1 MNHKMVIKTTGMLL
15 MAEACLLLLPLGV
28 ALFYRESCRISL
40 LITVGISAALGGG
53 AMLWGKNASKTIYS
67 REGFTITGLSWLL
80 LSAVGALPFY
90 ISGEIPSYVDAF
102 FETVSGFTTTGAS
115 ILEDVEAMSRGLL
128 FWRSFT
134 HWVGGMGV
142 LVFLMAMT
150 KNISER
156 SIHIMR
162 AEMPGPIVDKI
173 TPRTKDTAKI
183 FYAIYFALTF
193 AEVALLLCGGM
204 PLYEALVHT
213 FGTAGTGGFG
223 VLRDSIAS
231 YSPYLQWVI
240 GVFMLVFGVNFN
252 LYYLLLMRRFGSAL
266 KSGELWAYLGF
277 AAASTAIV
285 SFNIRHLYPAASEC
299 VRTAFFQVS
308 SIMTTTG
315 YATADFDTWPTLSKT
330 VLLLLMFIGA
340 CAGSTG
346 GGIKVSRVVI
356 YAKGIRRELQKLLR
370 PRAVNRLRLEGK
382 PVDESVV
389 RGQNAYLAVYALSF
403 CLIFFLLSFDRF
415 DIETNLSAAAACFN
429 NIGPGFAAVGPTR
442 NYAAY
447 TGFSKIVLSAAM
459 LMGRLE
465 IFPILLMLTPSTW
478 RKRGR

>member
-1 MNHKMVIKTTGMLL
+1 MVIKTTGMLL
-15 MAEACLLLLPLGV
+15 MAEACLLLLPLAV
-28 ALFYRESCRISL
+28 ALWYRERCFYAI
-40 LITVGISAALGGG
+40 LITVGVSALAGG
-53 AMLWGKNASKTIYS
+53 AGMLWGRNASSTIYA
-67 REGFTITGLSWLL
+67 REGFVITALSWLL
-80 LSAVGALPFY
+80 LSAVGALPFRL
-90 ISGEIPSYVDAF
+90 SGEIPSYVDAF

-115 ILEDVEAMSRGLL
+115 ILNDVEAMSRGLL

-150 KNISER
+150 KNISDR

-183 FYAIYFALTF
+183 LYAIYLVLTF
-193 AEVALLLCGGM
+193 IEVALLLCGGM
-204 PLYEALVHT
+204 PVFDSLVHA

-223 VLRDSIAS
+223 ILRDSIAS

-252 LYYLLLMRRFGSAL
+252 LYYLILLRRFRSVV
-266 KSGELWAYLGF
+266 KSGELWTYLAF
-277 AAASTAIV
+277 ALASSGLIA
-285 SFNIRHLYPAASEC
+285 FNIRSLYPSASESI
-299 VRTAFFQVS
+299 RAAFFQVS

-315 YATADFDTWPTLSKT
+315 YATADFDRWPTFSKT
-330 VLLLLMFIGA
+330 ILLLLMFIGA

-356 YAKGIRRELQKLLR
+356 YLKTIRREVHRLLR
-370 PRAVNRLRLEGK
+370 PRDVNRMRLEGK

-389 RGQNAYLAVYALSF
+389 RGQNAYLAVYVLCF
-403 CLIFFLLSFDRF
+403 CLVFFLLSFDQF

-442 NYAAY
+442 SYAGYSA
-447 TGFSKIVLSAAM
+447 FSKLILSAAM

-465 IFPILLMLTPSTW
+465 IFPILLMVSPSTW
-478 RKRGR
+478 LRRRR